1 MGSQILVSL
10 NLYRIPPGH
19 GSLTKI
25 HTKNLSPIGAA
36 KTLKTTQSFFIRD
49 IEAIVCG
56 GGGAS
61 QLIIVRHRKPTMDK
75 QALIK
80 NTHTHTG
87 EIRARNSTYMRK
99 QSGNSSQF
107 PAHARN
113 NYRNTENPPSA
124 YRESKTHPNPP
135 KASQASMTPEQH
147 VSIPPNQPS
156 KYPSKDSETPWC
168 RPEKSVTEKGGPAR
182 GPISA

>member
-56 GGGAS
+56 GGGS
-61 QLIIVRHRKPTMDK
+61 ISIDNRKT
-75 QALIK
+75 Q
-80 NTHTHTG
+80 
-87 EIRARNSTYMRK
+87 
-99 QSGNSSQF
+99 
-107 PAHARN
+107 
-113 NYRNTENPPSA
+113 
-124 YRESKTHPNPP
+124 KTDHGQTSFN
-135 KASQASMTPEQH
+135 
-147 VSIPPNQPS
+147 
-156 KYPSKDSETPWC
+156 
-168 RPEKSVTEKGGPAR
+168 
-182 GPISA
+182 